1 MPSGP
6 VLSEEDK
13 DLLRARLR
21 AQCEEH
27 WARSGFRR
35 TRVHDLCAG
44 AAVSVGTFYAL
55 YPAKERLFA
64 ETIEVI
70 QQRLAEAFLA
80 RVRAEPTVQGFAA
93 AVKEI
98 FREYDRRPLLHDAT
112 SPDFQAFVDRLP
124 AATVERALLSNIRL
138 LQQAT
143 EGTGLRLLVDA
154 HQAAGVLGATLS
166 LVQAKDALEA
176 THDRFAVV
184 DFIVDRVVPGLVA
197 AQQAGAQ
204 GDDRAAR

>member
-6 VLSEEDK
+6 VLSDEDK

-21 AQCEEH
+21 AQCEES

-35 TRVHDLCAG
+35 TRVRDLCAG
-44 AAVSVGTFYAL
+44 AAVSIGTFYAL
-55 YPAKERLFA
+55 YPAKEHLFA
-64 ETIEVI
+64 ETVEGI
-70 QQRLAEAFLA
+70 QQRLSEAFLA
-80 RVRAEPTVQGFAA
+80 QVRTDPTVGGFAG
-93 AVKEI
+93 AVKQL

-112 SPDFQAFVDRLP
+112 SPDFQAFIDRLP

-143 EGTGLRLLVDA
+143 EGAGLRLLVDE

-166 LVQAKDALEA
+166 LVQAKDALGT
-176 THDRFAVV
+176 THDRFVVV
-184 DFIVDRVVPGLVA
+184 DFIVDQVVPGLVA
-197 AQQAGAQ
+197 PRG
-204 GDDRAAR
+204 GSHDRA